1 MVTARSRFG
10 IRWVRMVASPL
21 RLLCL
26 AALLLGFVSL
36 HAVSAEAVSGHVAG
50 RASSPVASVA
60 STTHGEAPEETAGS
74 EGTESGAPGGHH
86 DDKAA
91 HSAHECVLA
100 QPEQGPE
107 PAAPCPA
114 LPAEGAPGAAGHTS
128 SSHPAATWAA
138 GSTPPDLQR
147 TAVLRI

>member
-10 IRWVRMVASPL
+10 IRWARVVASPL

-36 HAVSAEAVSGHVAG
+36 HAVSAEAVSGHLAG
-50 RASSPVASVA
+50 CVSSPVASPMA
-60 STTHGEAPEETAGS
+60 SAPHGETGEEA
-74 EGTESGAPGGHH
+74 EESGGAGRHH
-86 DDKAA
+86 DDEAS

-107 PAAPCPA
+107 VAAPCPA
-114 LPAEGAPGAAGHTS
+114 LPAEGSLDAAGHTPS
-128 SSHPAATWAA
+128 SRPVAATAA
-138 GSTPPDLQR
+138 GSTPSDLQR